1 MQSQKKYWKT
11 AFLAIFAETAN
22 VRAACA
28 AAGNSLNL
36 DLRDFMDL
44 RLESQL
50 LLCGRMKII
59 KHTNLII
66 H

>member
-36 DLRDFMDL
+36 DLRDFMDF
-44 RLESQL
+44 
-50 LLCGRMKII
+50 KIGKPI
-59 KHTNLII
+59 AIVRQNENY
-66 H
+66 